1 MRVKVTLI
9 ALFLLSFGAMDLFG
23 AQSQP
28 SEKKATNPQKEKSND
43 VEMGKSYAT
52 LRREQKRLV
61 DDYVNH
67 YNQTTGNKVIP
78 QQAYDNA
85 RLSIRTT
92 FGAVTHALLNAKL
105 TDLKGKSLGRAI
117 DLVDAID
124 EVMGEESGLGSDR
137 QFRVYV
143 YLKPNAVEI
152 LSRSLEFFHDKDNV
166 NYHKG
171 FPISYR
177 MKNGPPSIQF
187 SISRDKKMSDIDV
200 DYRAS
205 TFPKA
210 LVNGHLTAAN
220 SDVRAGNNLDRHD
233 QRWAGLDGWWRE
245 VFGLLGS
252 GAKPPKETASER
264 MGNIPLNPGVKADQG
279 IDTSTHDFLKTWVV
293 DKQPNKSVAYFSRRS
308 YSCLEA
314 IVPKKKGKPIAP
326 GMIRL
331 QTAMAM
337 KQVSDSIGTADSVTE
352 VFETADKWSQG
363 LKEEKNAYGSEFR
376 LVSVPKDMASDEQ
389 CGAIGNDESI
399 KQPKEKYY
407 ATAFRGRQ
415 GDSRNKVMSLLWAQ
429 EGGYWKIIA
438 IRIEDGSDA
447 GIVPNN
453 SAAQVE
459 PTEEEP
465 KNIAGDPAAV
475 KDITQFYLT
484 WILRR
489 DATQASHFASPR
501 SYQCLTA
508 PSGGQKELTA
518 LTRIQLGLK
527 RPLEK
532 IPSGASLPDMMSSVQ
547 PVDALV
553 RPVEQENSKAF
564 AIMAVP
570 DQMAGSF
577 LCQNR
582 HLPEKSPELKQADA
596 KYGAYYLSA
605 SRLNFGEEQS
615 PALLLLWTRE
625 KEGWKI
631 VAWAVEVP

>member
-1 MRVKVTLI
+1 MRVHVRLI
-9 ALFLLSFGAMDLFG
+9 FLFLLSFVAMELPG
-23 AQSQP
+23 AQTQP
-28 SEKKATNPQKEKSND
+28 SDKKATTPQKAKSND
-43 VEMGKSYAT
+43 QEMGKSYAT
-52 LRREQKRLV
+52 LRPEQKRLV
-61 DDYVNH
+61 DDFVRR
-67 YNQTTGNKVIP
+67 YNQTIGSKVIP

-105 TDLKGKSLGRAI
+105 TDPKGKSLGRAI

-124 EVMGEESGLGSDR
+124 EVMGEESGVGSDR

-143 YLKPNAVEI
+143 YLKPNAVDI
-152 LSRSLEFFHDKDNV
+152 LSSSREFFHDKDNV

-177 MKNGPPSIQF
+177 LKNGPPSIQF

-205 TFPKA
+205 TFPKG

-233 QRWAGLDGWWRE
+233 DRWAGLDGWWRD

-279 IDTSTHDFLKTWVV
+279 IDKSTHDFLKTWVV

-314 IVPKKKGKPIAP
+314 IVPKKGKPIAP
-326 GMIRL
+326 GMVRL
-331 QTAMAM
+331 RTAMAM
-337 KQVSDSIGTADSVTE
+337 KQFSDSIGTVDSVGD

-363 LKEEKNAYGSEFR
+363 LKEEKNSYVSEFR
-376 LVSVPKDMASDEQ
+376 LVSVPMDMASDEQ

-415 GDSRNKVMSLLWAQ
+415 GASRNKVMSLLWAQ

-438 IRIEDGSDA
+438 IRIEDGSDS

-453 SAAQVE
+453 TAAQVE

-489 DATQASHFASPR
+489 DAAQASHFASQR
-501 SYQCLTA
+501 SYQCLMA
-508 PSGGQKELTA
+508 PSGEQKKLTA

-532 IPSGASLPDMMSSVQ
+532 IPSAASFPEMMSSVQ
-547 PVDALV
+547 PVNALV

-582 HLPEKSPELKQADA
+582 HLPEKSPELKPADA

-605 SRLNFGEEQS
+605 SRLKFGEEES

-625 KEGWKI
+625 KAGWKI